1 MYELSR
7 EDQEILINYRSYLE
21 SEVSNSNDE
30 DFKRI
35 IKKSVE
41 LLSGEI
47 TAETLRN
54 YLEVQVKNSKQSFE
68 GLSESSMN
76 KINDVRMS
84 AKQYGV
90 MDVVKRYKEGS
101 K

>member
-1 MYELSR
+1 MYELSQ
-7 EDQEILINYRSYLE
+7 EDKEILMNYRSYLE

-30 DFKRI
+30 DFKKI
-35 IKKSVE
+35 IGKSVE

-54 YLEVQVKNSKQSFE
+54 YLEVQVKNSKKSFE
-68 GLSESSMN
+68 GLSENSMN
-76 KINDVRMS
+76 KINDIRIA

-101 K
+101 Q